1 MMAQSVYHGR
11 MLAVTLLILVVIV
24 YLLLNAVGIF
34 LTAMQLPGTWFMLLV
49 TGCFAAWRWEEP
61 SISIGWT
68 EMAVLLVLAIIGEVL
83 EFITSAIG
91 SKQAGGSTRGAAIS
105 VLMSIPGAII
115 GTVLLP
121 IPIVGT
127 LVGAAIGAGIGAGMG
142 DKWAGRDWQEIWG
155 GAKGAMIGKLTGAAA
170 KVVVA
175 MVMWLVC
182 LIGLFV

>member
-1 MMAQSVYHGR
+1 MTPSVYHGP
-11 MLAVTLLILVVIV
+11 MLAVTLLIFVVLV
-24 YLLLNAVGIF
+24 YLLLNAAGVF

-49 TGCFAAWRWEEP
+49 TAGFAAWRWDEP

-68 EMAVLLVLAIIGEVL
+68 TLTTLLVLAIIGEIL

-105 VLMSIPGAII
+105 ILMSIPGALI

-127 LVGAAIGAGIGAGMG
+127 LIGAAIGAGIGAGMG
-142 DKWAGRDWQEIWG
+142 DKWAGRDWRETWG

-175 MVMWLVC
+175 MVMWVVC
-182 LIGLFV
+182 LIALFI